1 MLLRL
6 VLLEMFCKIAYSS
19 VFLIFCFE
27 IANLHGVTL
36 DQDRKSRLWLGSLL
50 ELRTELRL
58 KSYHYMGTQTTSRSI

>member
-19 VFLIFCFE
+19 VFLIFCIE

-36 DQDRKSRLWLGSLL
+36 DQDRKSRLVVRQSSRTKNRAQTQKLSLYGY
-50 ELRTELRL
+50 TD
-58 KSYHYMGTQTTSRSI
+58 YC